1 MKPNTKQPS
10 SSTKNGNSA
19 KHLLCAV
26 EIEVYNMFPM
36 ERREHLNRYQATL
49 TYMHNDTEITNN
61 FDKRNKS
68 VIRKSEKDAVDVA
81 KKWKQQIES
90 SGLKVRVQGLYV
102 I

>member
-1 MKPNTKQPS
+1 MKKDNSTKQSNASKPM
-10 SSTKNGNSA
+10 
-19 KHLLCAV
+19 LCAV

-36 ERREHLNRYQATL
+36 ERREHLNRYKATL
-49 TYMHNDTEITNN
+49 TYMHNDTEITNHL
-61 FDKRNKS
+61 DKRNKS

-81 KKWKQQIES
+81 KKWKQKIEN